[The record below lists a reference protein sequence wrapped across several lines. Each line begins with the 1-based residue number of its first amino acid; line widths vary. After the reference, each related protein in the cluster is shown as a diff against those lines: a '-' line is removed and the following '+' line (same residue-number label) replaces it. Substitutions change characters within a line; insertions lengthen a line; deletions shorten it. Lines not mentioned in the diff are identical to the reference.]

1 MAWDPSL
8 LRKYNTTGHF
18 RLLNQLRGELKDQP
32 IQRPLS
38 TTRPEA
44 TRRNPIR
51 RRSEADQPSASPQA
65 SSPAPSRGSSNRFR
79 RQAEPT
85 PQPAITSFD
94 PIVTVPVL
102 LDAFTEQEN

>member
-32 IQRPLS
+32 IQRPL
-38 TTRPEA
+38 A
-44 TRRNPIR
+44 TRRPEVTSRRAVR
-51 RRSEADQPSASPQA
+51 RRDEVESPV
-65 SSPAPSRGSSNRFR
+65 PAPVVRSAPAPGRV
-79 RQAEPT
+79 RQQSEP
-85 PQPAITSFD
+85 PAITSFD

-102 LDAFTEQEN
+102 IDAFNDQDF

>member
-32 IQRPLS
+32 IQRPLATS
-38 TTRPEA
+38 RPEV
-44 TRRNPIR
+44 TSRRAVR
-51 RRSEADQPSASPQA
+51 RRDDA
-65 SSPAPSRGSSNRFR
+65 SSPVPAPVVRSAPVRV
-79 RQAEPT
+79 RQ
-85 PQPAITSFD
+85 QPEAPALSSFD

-102 LDAFTEQEN
+102 IDAFQDQHL

>member
-32 IQRPLS
+32 IQRPLATS
-38 TTRPEA
+38 RPEV
-44 TRRNPIR
+44 TSRRAVR
-51 RRSEADQPSASPQA
+51 RRDDS
-65 SSPAPSRGSSNRFR
+65 SSPVPAPVVRSAPVRG
-79 RQAEPT
+79 RQQSEP
-85 PQPAITSFD
+85 PAVSSFD

-102 LDAFTEQEN
+102 IDAFHDQHL

>member
-38 TTRPEA
+38 TSRPEPS
-44 TRRNPIR
+44 RRNQVR
-51 RRSEADQPSASPQA
+51 RRSESDQQGGASLRA
-65 SSPAPSRGSSNRFR
+65 TENRMR
-79 RQAEPT
+79 RQPEPQ
-85 PQPAITSFD
+85 QPAIASFD

-102 LDAFTEQEN
+102 LDAFQETDT